1 MPKSKRTIHKPK
13 KSCKRKYGMKT
24 RRIKRRKRSRGQVEA
39 GRLVRS
45 KRSRNRSRRYSGGAG
60 EKGPIMLCE
69 STMFTETCKV
79 KRCDLENIDVQIGDP
94 YRILNLTRHTPR
106 SIHFYAEITNPR
118 KKCVYVF
125 GLTRGTGVGFRGNGA
140 ALMIHDARLSK
151 VSKDNGLKTGE
162 ILTKKD
168 INKIMGEETG
178 DIDHLQ
184 KSIIDIFIQRSII
197 YTYRGKNHSRIA
209 YFDVPFD
216 LLGICFADIPGNFT
230 DRIHEPSTVN
240 CRKGAV
246 LFHYEPYLLL
256 QMVEEHL
263 VNHNEPGHEP
273 DFEPTIANKATSLPE
288 YEYSRELL
296 EEEARVA
303 AEEEARVAAE
313 DDEDDEEAFFD
324 APPIPPDPPLPPS
337 PSNRQDSS
345 NIRLEESVSSSSVQ
359 LHPDIKTRDRSTR
372 GRSVDP
378 VSPLTSPGV

>member
-1 MPKSKRTIHKPK
+1 MPKSKRTIRKPK
-13 KSCKRKYGMKT
+13 ISCKRKYGMKT
-24 RRIKRRKRSRGQVEA
+24 CRRKRRKRSRGQGAAQRPVS
-39 GRLVRS
+39 R
-45 KRSRNRSRRYSGGAG
+45 KRSRNRSRRHVGGAG
-60 EKGPIMLCE
+60 EGGPNSPMICE
-69 STMFTETCKV
+69 STMFTETCRV

-94 YRILNLTRHTPR
+94 YRILNLSRHTLR

-140 ALMIHDARLSK
+140 ALMIHDAKLSK

-168 INKIMGEETG
+168 INKIMGEETS

-216 LLGICFADIPGNFT
+216 LLGICFADIPGNYNYQ
-230 DRIHEPSTVN
+230 IHEPSTVN

-246 LFHYEPYLLL
+246 LFHYQPFLLL

-273 DFEPTIANKATSLPE
+273 DFEPTIANKATSLPK

-296 EEEARVA
+296 AEEARVA
-303 AEEEARVAAE
+303 AEEAEAAE
-313 DDEDDEEAFFD
+313 ETFFD
-324 APPIPPDPPLPPS
+324 AEETFFDVEESFTGEPPPS
-337 PSNRQDSS
+337 HPSSS
-345 NIRLEESVSSSSVQ
+345 EKQGKSTIRLEEGVPPLASEKVAS
-359 LHPDIKTRDRSTR
+359 PARSA
-372 GRSVDP
+372 DP
-378 VSPLTSPGV
+378 VSPVTSPGV

>member
-13 KSCKRKYGMKT
+13 ISCKRKYGMKT
-24 RRIKRRKRSRGQVEA
+24 RRIKRRKRRMVQVEA

-45 KRSRNRSRRYSGGAG
+45 KRRRNRSRRYSGGAG
-60 EKGPIMLCE
+60 EKGPIMFCE

-79 KRCDLENIDVQIGDP
+79 KRCDLKNIDVQIGDP
-94 YRILNLTRHTPR
+94 YRMLNIR
-106 SIHFYAEITNPR
+106 SAFYEVGHFYVEITNPR
-118 KKCVYVF
+118 KGCIYAF
-125 GLTRGTGVGFRGNGA
+125 GLMTAKGVGFRGNGA

-151 VSKDNGLKTGE
+151 VSKDNRLKSGE

-178 DIDHLQ
+178 EIDHLQ

-197 YTYRGKNHSRIA
+197 YTYRGGNHSRIA
-209 YFDVPFD
+209 YFDIQFS
-216 LLGICFADIPGNFT
+216 LLGICLADIPGNYT
-230 DRIHEPSTVN
+230 YQNDKPSTVN

-303 AEEEARVAAE
+303 AGVAAEEEARVAAGVAAE
-313 DDEDDEEAFFD
+313 EEAFFD
-324 APPIPPDPPLPPS
+324 APSILPDPPPS
-337 PSNRQDSS
+337 PSNRQDRS
-345 NIRLEESVSSSSVQ
+345 NVRLEDSVSPSSVQ
-359 LHPDIKTRDRSTR
+359 LHPDRKTR